1 MDESEAFTINEMRCE
16 KKGRKDNSS
25 HHHIICIMV
34 ELDIN
39 IATVLVF
46 ILFQALLCAENMV
59 S

>member
-16 KKGRKDNSS
+16 TEKGRKDNSS

-34 ELDIN
+34 ELRKLIREKFS
-39 IATVLVF
+39 APSYQTKY
-46 ILFQALLCAENMV
+46 A